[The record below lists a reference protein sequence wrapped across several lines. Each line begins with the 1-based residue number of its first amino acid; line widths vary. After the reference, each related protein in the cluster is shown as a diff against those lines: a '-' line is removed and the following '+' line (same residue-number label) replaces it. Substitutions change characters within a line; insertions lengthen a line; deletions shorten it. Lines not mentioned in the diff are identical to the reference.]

1 MPPLP
6 LLPPLLLLCLRLLRA
21 EPLACEYRAAPA
33 RPRSDFPPRPH
44 PADRLLAGRHVHGQP
59 GLSPESR
66 GPVLDPERPASACR
80 LLRRPRPH
88 HAQRGPRPPQ
98 RLQAAVG
105 GQPVPP
111 EKPVNITC
119 WSKNMKDLTCKW
131 APGTE
136 GETFL
141 HTNYTLK
148 YKLRWYGRDNTCQ
161 EYHTAGPYSCHIPK
175 DLALFT
181 PYEIWVEASNRLG
194 VAVSDVVMLDILDV
208 VTTDPPSD
216 VHVSRVGDLEDQLSV
231 RWSSPPALKDFLFQA
246 KYQIQYRVEDSS
258 EWKVVDDVGNQTSC
272 RLAGL
277 RPGTVYFVQVRC
289 NPFGIYGSKKAGIW
303 SDWSNPTAA
312 STPRSERAAG
322 GCDPKGGEQNT
333 TLRRELKQFFG
344 WVKKHA
350 YGCSNL
356 GIKLY
361 DQWRVWLQKSHKTR
375 NQSIRNRFKLNANK
389 PLKPHRGLRQR
400 SGSSTRGW
408 GCSGQPNGTRVP
420 RHPVPGLPRDGAKAE
435 GVALGGEQAL

>member
-1 MPPLP
+1 MPPL
-6 LLPPLLLLCLRLLRA
+6 LLFPPLLLLCLRLLRA
-21 EPLACEYRAAPA
+21 EPLACEYREHRAAPA
-33 RPRSDFPPRPH
+33 RPRSDFPPRSH

-66 GPVLDPERPASACR
+66 GPVLDPERPAPARR
-80 LLRRPRPH
+80 LLRRARSH

-375 NQSIRNRFKLNANK
+375 NQVACESGKSIISHQM
-389 PLKPHRGLRQR
+389 LK
-400 SGSSTRGW
+400 
-408 GCSGQPNGTRVP
+408 
-420 RHPVPGLPRDGAKAE
+420 
-435 GVALGGEQAL
+435 